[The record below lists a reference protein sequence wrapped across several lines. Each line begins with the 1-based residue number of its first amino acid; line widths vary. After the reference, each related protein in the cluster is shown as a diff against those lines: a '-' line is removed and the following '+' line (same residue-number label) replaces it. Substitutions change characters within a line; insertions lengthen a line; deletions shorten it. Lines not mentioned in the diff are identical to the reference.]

1 MGLDLAGAPDVA
13 EREEQGVT
21 VTLLDDTGEA
31 MMEGGLP
38 VTMTVVGTY
47 SKTYRTAKAATER
60 KFQKTIR
67 RQGHV
72 DSDEWLIDIYR
83 KCVTGWVGVLKQGAP
98 LPCTPDTV
106 ALVLAAYPGVLRQV
120 HEAVED
126 HASFFKTASGS

>member
-21 VTLLDDTGEA
+21 VTLIDDTGEA

-72 DSDEWLIDIYR
+72 GRVADRHLSEVRHRLGR
-83 KCVTGWVGVLKQGAP
+83 GA
-98 LPCTPDTV
+98 
-106 ALVLAAYPGVLRQV
+106 
-120 HEAVED
+120 
-126 HASFFKTASGS
+126 